1 MPGHDPAYSY
11 CTNKPTADIPMATTE
26 KLNRIARLT
35 AILLLLTLVV
45 NITAARAQ
53 TRLDD
58 ICRAKGQEE
67 IVLQGQGIVVGLP
80 GTGDGDLAATQRS
93 MGALLQ
99 KLGNPL
105 GAKGLAELKNFKN
118 VALVIVTA
126 TVPAAGARQGDKINC
141 TVSSMGAAKSL
152 KGGVLLPTA
161 LTGPGVP
168 GDMPVYAFAQ
178 GPLELDDAQLLTSGS
193 IFGGCRMET
202 DFFNPFFSP
211 DGRMT
216 LVLNENHS
224 GFQVAQMVAQRINDF
239 FESEQLAGS
248 NLARAINQANVIVD
262 IPAQYRSDPVMFV
275 ADVLGL
281 DIYEPQTAAQV
292 TINERAGTILITA
305 DVEIGAVIVTHKN
318 IVIETG
324 GVEGANQFV
333 EIDPNNTQTAK
344 LKSLIVALEAVH
356 APTQDIID
364 IIKGLAKS
372 KRLHAKLV
380 IY

>member
-1 MPGHDPAYSY
+1 MNNKTTSKSHARCLSIVLFLGLIAAALPA
-11 CTNKPTADIPMATTE
+11 M
-26 KLNRIARLT
+26 
-35 AILLLLTLVV
+35 
-45 NITAARAQ
+45 AQ
-53 TRLDD
+53 TRLAD

-67 IVLQGQGIVVGLP
+67 ITLQGQGIVVGLP
-80 GTGDGDLAATQRS
+80 GTGDGDLVATQRS

-105 GAKGLAELKNFKN
+105 GASGLAELKNFKN

-178 GPLELDDAQLLTSGS
+178 GSVELDNAELLTTGK
-193 IFGGCRMET
+193 IFGGCRIEV
-202 DFFNPFFSP
+202 DFFNPFFSR

-224 GFQVAQMVAQRINDF
+224 GFQVAHMVAQQINNYL
-239 FESEQLAGS
+239 ESERLAGS
-248 NLARAINQANVIVD
+248 NQARAINRASASSNRARAINQANILVD

-275 ADVLGL
+275 ADVLSL
-281 DIYEPQTAAQV
+281 EIYEPQTAAQV
-292 TINERAGTILITA
+292 TINERTGIIVITA

-318 IVIETG
+318 FAIQTG
-324 GVEGANQFV
+324 AGEIASQFV
-333 EIDPNNTQTAK
+333 EIDPSKTQTAK
-344 LKSLIVALEAVH
+344 LQSLIAALQAVH

-364 IIKGLAKS
+364 IIKDLAKS
-372 KRLHAKLV
+372 KRLYAKLV
-380 IY
+380 IE